1 MPDSQS
7 RLTILVLS
15 VDVPVDS
22 TDIDSGGNV
31 NDLVFARECSV
42 ASMLPGEA
50 ELVSEWTGLPGGG
63 GGQSVKRS
71 ERSNGLD
78 SALCKTTSTFLFT
91 YTTVIM
97 TLNYPFKI

>member
-7 RLTILVLS
+7 RLTILVLP

-50 ELVSEWTGLPGGG
+50 ELVSE
-63 GGQSVKRS
+63 
-71 ERSNGLD
+71 
-78 SALCKTTSTFLFT
+78 
-91 YTTVIM
+91 
-97 TLNYPFKI
+97 